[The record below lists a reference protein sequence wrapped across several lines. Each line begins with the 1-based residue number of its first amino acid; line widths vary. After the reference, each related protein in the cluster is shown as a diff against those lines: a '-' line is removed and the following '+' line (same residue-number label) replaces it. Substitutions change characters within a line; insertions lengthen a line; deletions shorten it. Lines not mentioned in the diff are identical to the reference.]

1 MTPQNSTN
9 ESGEQRRI
17 GFELEFGELELDA
30 AAIVAEVFSGSIE
43 KRTEMEIKVKCEKYD
58 AFTVELDWQLGK
70 RIAEKRAGKSLP
82 SREGDPD
89 AVMDWLKWLAGQL
102 VPVEIV
108 CPPLCLSN
116 LNQLDVLVDRLREA
130 GAKGTDKSYVYAFGV
145 HINPAI
151 AFDDDNIIQAVEAVD
166 GTSVFGVQWHPEYLF
181 FLPRQLRLF
190 RWLVEQADRH

>member
-1 MTPQNSTN
+1 MKNAYVTPQNSTN

-82 SREGDPD
+82 SREGY
-89 AVMDWLKWLAGQL
+89 
-102 VPVEIV
+102 VPLFRTARVQR
-108 CPPLCLSN
+108 S
-116 LNQLDVLVDRLREA
+116 
-130 GAKGTDKSYVYAFGV
+130 GM
-145 HINPAI
+145 H
-151 AFDDDNIIQAVEAVD
+151 
-166 GTSVFGVQWHPEYLF
+166 VFGACLLEPPMV
-181 FLPRQLRLF
+181 
-190 RWLVEQADRH
+190 